1 MVYSINMHILSR
13 FPKISHATLY
23 GSSILK
29 RNPDPKSQC
38 DLLFAVE
45 DTLKWHEENLK
56 LNPTDYSTQCR
67 KKGSEFIVNLANQ
80 AAKIHFNPFVNIE
93 GREYKYGVV
102 SINDL
107 IIDLLEWET
116 LYLAGRFHK
125 PMQTLISSPLV
136 AQAQTIN
143 LRTAS
148 SLALVTLPQ
157 LTTDEDFYKRVCEIS
172 YKGDRRIEDPNKIS
186 SIVSDNLPRF
196 QDMYRSTLQNLS
208 ATQESGI
215 IEVLSS

>member
-1 MVYSINMHILSR
+1 MHLLKR
-13 FPKISHATLY
+13 FPPISHATLY

-45 DTLKWHEENLK
+45 DTLKWHTDNLK
-56 LNPTDYSTQCR
+56 LNPTDYSDKCR
-67 KKGSEFIVNLANQ
+67 QKGPGFIVDLANQ

-102 SINDL
+102 SLNDL
-107 IIDLLEWET
+107 LIDLLEWET

-125 PMQTLISSPLV
+125 PMQTLISNTSV
-136 AQAQTIN
+136 VQAQSIN

-157 LTTDEDFYKRVCEIS
+157 ITTDEDFFKRVCEIS
-172 YKGDRRIEDPNKIS
+172 YRGDRRIEDPNKIN
-186 SIVSDNLPRF
+186 SIVTDNLHKF
-196 QDMYRSTLQNLS
+196 QMMYGDTLHSLQVS
-208 ATQESGI
+208 QENGI
-215 IEVLSS
+215 IEVFLYSAWR